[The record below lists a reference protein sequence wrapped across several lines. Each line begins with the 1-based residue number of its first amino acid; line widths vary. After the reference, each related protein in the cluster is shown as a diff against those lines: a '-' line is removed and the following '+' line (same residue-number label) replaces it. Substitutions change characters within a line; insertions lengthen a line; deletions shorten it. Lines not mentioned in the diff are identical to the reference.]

1 MKRLNGKLNGNCS
14 RIEHLIIRQMTSNI
28 NDKEK
33 ELVDDHLK
41 TCKKCRQF
49 RQILMRI
56 SSSFASDAL
65 SELSPSPDVR
75 LNLIHE
81 MEMLQRAEKSF
92 ADKISDAL
100 YSLFT
105 YRIPVY
111 QFVLAIILIFGIFF
125 GKSIFFQPQNPVTFP
140 SDASITK
147 NEIIVDQ
154 PKIRAHLQIVN
165 RQKTGESIK
174 EDSVLTKFIVTTL

>member
-1 MKRLNGKLNGNCS
+1 MNRLNGKLNGNCS

-33 ELVDDHLK
+33 KLVDDHLK
-41 TCKKCRQF
+41 TCKKCLRF
-49 RQILMRI
+49 RHVLMRI
-56 SSSFASDAL
+56 RSSFASDAL
-65 SELSPSPDVR
+65 SQLNPSPDVR
-75 LNLIHE
+75 LNLMNE
-81 MEMLQRAEKSF
+81 MEMLQRAEKGF

-100 YSLFT
+100 YSLFA

-111 QFVLAIILIFGIFF
+111 QVVLAIILISGIFL
-125 GKSIFFQPQNPVTFP
+125 GKSLFFQPQNTSAFP

-174 EDSVLTKFIVTTL
+174 EDSVLTKFIVTIL